1 MLCKIERRE
10 QLRGSAPQ
18 LAQVY
23 NETYAGTPNYRPVT
37 AEELVAKGEADPRFA
52 ERPIYAWLR
61 GNEVLAWCSAEP
73 ARQANTGGDIY
84 PYVGG
89 EIVFQPSL
97 IPTRDGWQGRG
108 LEQELLDRVKGD
120 LAAQG
125 QAVMRVVVTDHDA
138 DVRELYREAGF
149 AEVGR
154 MVSLRAVPA
163 EVGPPLTPVAT
174 RHLREEDTAALL
186 TIHNEAFHEMTAA
199 HGWEPMRAE
208 DWELLR
214 DTVVGYDA
222 RGVLLAHHERELAGY
237 VVAMIDT
244 AFNRA
249 HGVKR
254 GWIRLARLGLAVGRK
269 FQGLGVE
276 TTLMT
281 AAMVS
286 LVGRGM
292 REVELVADRNND
304 RALDLYTA
312 AGFEEVREWA
322 VLECPLG

>member
-1 MLCKIERRE
+1 M
-10 QLRGSAPQ
+10 
-18 LAQVY
+18 
-23 NETYAGTPNYRPVT
+23 
-37 AEELVAKGEADPRFA
+37 
-52 ERPIYAWLR
+52 
-61 GNEVLAWCSAEP
+61 
-73 ARQANTGGDIY
+73 
-84 PYVGG
+84 
-89 EIVFQPSL
+89 
-97 IPTRDGWQGRG
+97 
-108 LEQELLDRVKGD
+108 
-120 LAAQG
+120 
-125 QAVMRVVVTDHDA
+125 
-138 DVRELYREAGF
+138 
-149 AEVGR
+149 
-154 MVSLRAVPA
+154 
-163 EVGPPLTPVAT
+163 
-174 RHLREEDTAALL
+174 
-186 TIHNEAFHEMTAA
+186 
-199 HGWEPMRAE
+199 
-208 DWELLR
+208 
-214 DTVVGYDA
+214 
-222 RGVLLAHHERELAGY
+222 AHHERELAGY

-292 REVELVADRNND
+292 REVELIADRNND